1 VAGNAGGRSMEEMG
15 QVTKAI
21 EHAKRCGLALLGF
34 VAPAAAFAQPV
45 DWQVGFQEPASP
57 IMQRIDNFNNGLL
70 ILVTLITLF
79 VVGLLVLAIIRFR
92 AKVNPVPSKTTH
104 NTVIEVLWTVIPVLI
119 LVGIAIPSFGLL
131 FAQYDPAR
139 VIQDY
144 DPEDAINIKVT
155 GQTWVW
161 QYAYPDHGIR
171 TYTSSPILDP
181 AATDAAG
188 RPVYAGE
195 PRLLE
200 TNLPMVVP
208 VDTVVRLQV
217 TSDPNGVLHAFSIN
231 AMGVKL
237 DAVPGRIVESWFLAE
252 REGTFYGQ
260 CSELCG
266 RYHYAMP
273 IEVRVVSQDQFDQ
286 WVEAAAANIN
296 AAKELLDTWEA
307 ERLAQ
312 VAAR

>member
-1 VAGNAGGRSMEEMG
+1 ME
-15 QVTKAI
+15 
-21 EHAKRCGLALLGF
+21 
-34 VAPAAAFAQPV
+34 
-45 DWQVGFQEPASP
+45 
-57 IMQRIDNFNNGLL
+57 RIDSFNNGML

-79 VVGLLVLAIIRFR
+79 VVALLAIVLIRYR

-104 NTVIEVLWTVIPVLI
+104 NTVVEVLWTVIPVLI

-139 VIQDY
+139 IIDDY
-144 DPEDAINIKVT
+144 DPESAINIKVT

-171 TYTSSPILDP
+171 TFTSGPILD
-181 AATDAAG
+181 AEATAEAD

-200 TNLPMVVP
+200 TTLPMVVP

-217 TSDPNGVLHAFSIN
+217 TSDPNGVLHAFSLN

-237 DAVPGRIVESWFLAE
+237 DAVPGRVTESWFLAE

-273 IEVRVVSQDQFDQ
+273 IELRVVSQDQFDE
-286 WVEAAAANIN
+286 WVAVAATDIN

-307 ERLAQ
+307 ERLEQ

>member
-1 VAGNAGGRSMEEMG
+1 MEELG
-15 QVTKAI
+15 QVTKLI
-21 EHAKRCGLALLGF
+21 DDVKRRALRLVAFATALA
-34 VAPAAAFAQPV
+34 APSVAFAQAEN
-45 DWQVGFQEPASP
+45 WEVGFQDPASP
-57 IMQRIDNFNNGLL
+57 IMERIDSFNNAML
-70 ILVTLITLF
+70 IVVTLITLF
-79 VVGLLVLAIIRFR
+79 VVGLLVIAIIRFR

-139 VIQDY
+139 IIDDY
-144 DPEDAINIKVT
+144 DPESAINVKVT

-171 TYTSSPILDP
+171 TFTSGPILDA
-181 AATDAAG
+181 AATAEAD
-188 RPVYAGE
+188 RPVYGGE

-200 TNLPMVVP
+200 TTLPMVVP

-252 REGTFYGQ
+252 REGIFHGQ

-273 IEVRVVSQDQFDQ
+273 IEVRVVSQDQFDE
-286 WVEAAAANIN
+286 WVEVAATDIN
-296 AAKELLDTWEA
+296 AAKELLDAWEA
-307 ERLAQ
+307 ERLEQ

>member
-1 VAGNAGGRSMEEMG
+1 MG
-15 QVTKAI
+15 QVTRTI
-21 EHAKRCGLALLGF
+21 DHAKRYALAL
-34 VAPAAAFAQPV
+34 VATATAIAAPASAFAQPQ
-45 DWQVGFQEPASP
+45 DWEVNFQDAASP
-57 IMQRIDNFNNGLL
+57 VMERITNFNNGML
-70 ILVTLITLF
+70 ILVSLIALF
-79 VVGLLVLAIIRFR
+79 VVALLAIVLIRYR

-104 NTVIEVLWTVIPVLI
+104 NTVIEVLWTVVPVLI
-119 LVGIAIPSFGLL
+119 LVGIAIPSFNLL
-131 FAQYDPAR
+131 FDEYDPGR
-139 VIQDY
+139 VVADY
-144 DPEDAINIKVT
+144 DPDAALNIKVT

-161 QYAYPDHGIR
+161 QYAYPDQGIR
-171 TYTSSPILDP
+171 TYTSSPILDQ
-181 AATDAAG
+181 AATQAEG

-200 TNLPMVVP
+200 TNLPLVVP
-208 VDTVVRLQV
+208 VNTVVRLQV
-217 TSDPNGVLHAFSIN
+217 TSDPNGVIHAFSIN

-237 DAVPGRIVESWFLAE
+237 DAVPGRVVESWFLAE

-273 IEVRVVSQDQFDQ
+273 IELRVVSQDQFDQ
-286 WVEAAAANIN
+286 WAEVAATNIN

-307 ERLAQ
+307 ERLA